1 MRAHDGA
8 EVEAGEAAC
17 APVTALERERIYL
30 GRRLGRG
37 RARAGA
43 VHDVAWDGVTP
54 IHVMP
59 RRRDAPLHMA

>member
-1 MRAHDGA
+1 MRARDGA
-8 EVEAGEAAC
+8 HGEAGEAAC
-17 APVTALERERIYL
+17 VPATALERERIYL
-30 GRRLGRG
+30 GRRLERG